1 MNVKILASL
10 NKTVSLLTFP
20 RTVKSICI
28 PSPTDPIVIPCSAVI
43 IGEAVWGE
51 IVGDIDDQIDLK
63 ARLDTKLNKYNES
76 IIALATKPDSTL
88 AYTGDLLT
96 SVTYADTAD
105 FTINSQAL
113 SYTLSKLT
121 QVIHTFTFESQA
133 WTFTQDL
140 TYTGDKLT
148 GIDVTINIV

>member
-1 MNVKILASL
+1 MDIKILAMLEPSSE
-10 NKTVSLLTFP
+10 VLTFP
-20 RTVKSICI
+20 KTAKSICI
-28 PSPTDPIVIPCSAVI
+28 PAPTDPIVIPCSATIV
-43 IGEAVWGE
+43 GEAVWGE
-51 IVGDIDDQIDLK
+51 ISGSIDDQIDLK
-63 ARLDTKLNKYNES
+63 ARLDSKLDKYNES
-76 IIALATKPDSTL
+76 IIELATKPDSTL
-88 AYTGDLLT
+88 GYTGDLLT

-105 FTINSQAL
+105 FTSNSQAL

-121 QVIHTFTFESQA
+121 QVVHTFTFESED